1 MTDQKWSKSKKEGYS
16 DHWILDH
23 HFKNAYKRSFKK
35 MLKNDIVR
43 TYSEKLIS
51 NLRFKEKR
59 ANFLIQLKI
68 KINPAKTATD
78 LLEDI

>member
-1 MTDQKWSKSKKEGYS
+1 
-16 DHWILDH
+16 
-23 HFKNAYKRSFKK
+23 